1 MSIVRSKKRESPYV
15 QIDKTCLNDNKLSWK
30 AKGLHAYLMSRPD
43 NWTVR
48 ISQLSKASKEGRDAM
63 RSGLAELENAG
74 YATKEKTRNEKGIIT
89 GTDWVVAELPDT
101 DKPKAAEPT
110 IGQPA
115 STKARDKTK
124 NDKTK
129 GEREPSPPSL
139 PLPPL
144 DGESAPSTGAIDNC
158 EDAPQAPISP
168 SGAPAPAE
176 QRDKGV
182 GAEPQPRKV
191 TWVTPYD
198 DAHIEIM
205 GGPIKNYGLFCKH
218 MKPLHDKYGLDI
230 TLKAWRK
237 HLTEEGKFASA
248 AHFASKPLIWIDIPT
263 STSNFITPN
272 DMDNYYK

>member
-1 MSIVRSKKRESPYV
+1 MPLIA
-15 QIDKTCLNDNKLSWK
+15 WK
-30 AKGLHAYLMSRPD
+30 DGEGATLMHKGCNFNA
-43 NWTVR
+43 
-48 ISQLSKASKEGRDAM
+48 QEG
-63 RSGLAELENAG
+63 
-74 YATKEKTRNEKGIIT
+74 ATY
-89 GTDWVVAELPDT
+89 
-101 DKPKAAEPT
+101 KPKQK
-110 IGQPA
+110 ISLLKDQ
-115 STKARDKTK
+115 STKDSL
-124 NDKTK
+124 
-129 GEREPSPPSL
+129 REPSPPSL

-144 DGESAPSTGAIDNC
+144 DGESAPSTLAPANC
-158 EDAPQAPISP
+158 EVAPQAPISP
-168 SGAPAPAE
+168 CPSPLPSKQGDSGT
-176 QRDKGV
+176 
-182 GAEPQPRKV
+182 GAKPQPRKV